1 MLGSINGTSLSVNIK
16 TMQFRF
22 TISETDTQVLGVANK
37 YTHYIVSLFI
47 INFLK
52 QNNYFF
58 IFSIELL
65 IFFLILCAYMSSGN
79 ISVHNI
85 HNMLTM
91 SMVAT
96 ECRSGC

>member
-65 IFFLILCAYMSSGN
+65 IFSSFMCINVFWKHICAQYTQYAYN
-79 ISVHNI
+79 VHGG
-85 HNMLTM
+85 HRM
-91 SMVAT
+91 
-96 ECRSGC
+96 